1 MESVAIHDK
10 PVSKKKKIP
19 TYLVKEEFDGILLF
33 YKGYK
38 EVLKGTKKLEDI
50 MPSSGIR
57 ALIVTY
63 LTLLLGTRLDLKL
76 YRVLTGEVGN
86 ITGSK
91 KKSGLD
97 VAIFEKRILTP
108 DKINRHFTLVPPK
121 IVLEVD
127 VDVESENLT
136 QEEIIHLRT
145 RKLLESGAEKII
157 WIFTLSQMIM
167 VAERDKD
174 WLTFGWNR
182 DVEILD
188 GITFNIADYLA
199 EEGID
204 AGSLI

>member
-1 MESVAIHDK
+1 MESVALLTG
-10 PVSKKKKIP
+10 PSKKPKIP
-19 TYLVKEEFDGILLF
+19 AFLVKEELDGVLLY
-33 YKGYK
+33 YKGYR
-38 EVLKGTKKLEDI
+38 EVLKGNKKLEDI
-50 MPSSGIR
+50 MPSSGIH

-63 LTLLLGTRLDLKL
+63 LTLLLGARLNRQL

-86 ITGSK
+86 TSGLK

-97 VAIFEKRILTP
+97 VAIFEKKILTP
-108 DKINRHFTLVPPK
+108 DKINRHFTSVPPK

-145 RKLLESGAEKII
+145 RKLLESGVEKVI

-167 VAERDKD
+167 IAEKDKD
-174 WLTFGWNR
+174 WITFGWDR
-182 DVEILD
+182 EVEILD
-188 GITFNIADYLA
+188 GVTFNIADYLR

-204 AGSLI
+204 TASLI